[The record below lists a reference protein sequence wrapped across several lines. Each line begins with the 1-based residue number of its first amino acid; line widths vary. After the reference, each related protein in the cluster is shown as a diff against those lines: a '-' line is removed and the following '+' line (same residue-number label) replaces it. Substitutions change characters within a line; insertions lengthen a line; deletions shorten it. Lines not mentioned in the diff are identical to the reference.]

1 VLKCFWYIIKTK
13 RIDAMEH
20 CLNCSGSGT
29 IMGMGMLSK
38 DCEACDGDGKI
49 DNLES
54 EIAKIKPIVDRKSS
68 AYRSAI
74 KEIMSVN
81 KNMSKEQAETL
92 FDEAYNH
99 G

>member
-1 VLKCFWYIIKTK
+1 
-13 RIDAMEH
+13 MEH

-29 IMGMGMLSK
+29 VMGTGMLSH
-38 DCEACDGDGKI
+38 DCYVCDGEGKTS
-49 DNLES
+49 NLES
-54 EIAKIKPIVDRKSS
+54 EIAKIKPIVDRKAP
-68 AYRSAI
+68 AYKSAI

-81 KNMSKEQAETL
+81 KNISREQAETL